1 VRSDHV
7 ANPCSTGRTIVALQR
22 ALQLPRSAA
31 DVRVGGRA
39 AAGGGPSFWRQVF
52 AAPLLKLDAIGVGRP
67 CSEYTVRVFPS
78 LPAPA
83 LLHFCA
89 FERCGAPDSPAF
101 DCNYPDLLPPATV
114 FGSTCDLQAMML
126 EAARHF
132 PLHR

>member
-1 VRSDHV
+1 M
-7 ANPCSTGRTIVALQR
+7 P
-22 ALQLPRSAA
+22 
-31 DVRVGGRA
+31 
-39 AAGGGPSFWRQVF
+39 F
-52 AAPLLKLDAIGVGRP
+52 
-67 CSEYTVRVFPS
+67 SEYAARVFPS

-126 EAARHF
+126 EAAQLGVSRGRASRRRPSQRTASQTAL
-132 PLHR
+132 PLPR